1 MEVLRDFLHSESA
14 FGADR
19 VFLAGD
25 FFDAAVAGDA
35 RAVPALAQS
44 NGFFFD
50 TLFAEDEIG
59 YGEALA
65 DDTVE
70 AFSLL
75 PLVLVSLNEILDLVQ
90 LDLQTFHL
98 LDLEF
103 GLNSVKDVLE
113 LSIDHLDDLL
123 LSWLRPLILLD
134 LIRVSFD
141 GLLLGLNFV
150 FVGNLVSLL
159 EVVGELLVEI
169 DIFLVGR
176 CFKGLLSKLFL
187 KF

>member
-1 MEVLRDFLHSESA
+1 M
-14 FGADR
+14 
-19 VFLAGD
+19 
-25 FFDAAVAGDA
+25 
-35 RAVPALAQS
+35 
-44 NGFFFD
+44 
-50 TLFAEDEIG
+50 
-59 YGEALA
+59 
-65 DDTVE
+65 
-70 AFSLL
+70 
-75 PLVLVSLNEILDLVQ
+75 LDLK
-90 LDLQTFHL
+90 
-98 LDLEF
+98 F
-103 GLNSVKDVLE
+103 GLNCIEDVLK
-113 LSIDHLDDLL
+113 LSIEHLDDLL
-123 LSWLRPLILLD
+123 LSRLRPLILLD